1 MGTRGLELFRQVST
15 ENVMLAILIYAETV
29 VERQLTNLPA
39 DLYLRDFQPR

>member
-1 MGTRGLELFRQVST
+1 
-15 ENVMLAILIYAETV
+15 MLAILIYAETG